1 MRATPQTP
9 QQYAAKNSKYLSKFT
24 FKPHVFPQ
32 GFILKVDTR
41 EQHSPLF
48 LDKPPK
54 GLVIVRDTCK
64 VGDYQIAGFEDKFC
78 IEKKYHSDLYSYCST
93 EWEDKTKDK
102 LESMRSIVSKGGWC
116 GLLIDERES
125 DIFKWQEHTRVS
137 PECIRGALNS
147 IRVKYGVHVYFSP
160 TREHSIRFILDSA
173 IKFYLLQKEL

>member
-54 GLVIVRDTCK
+54 GLVIVRDTCR
-64 VGDYQIAGFEDKFC
+64 VGDYQILGLENSFT
-78 IEKKYHSDLYSYCST
+78 IEKKYYADLYTYCTT
-93 EWEDKTKDK
+93 EWENKTKKK
-102 LESMRSIVSKGGWC
+102 LETMKSMISNGGWC
-116 GLLIDERES
+116 AILIDNRES
-125 DIFKWQEHTRVS
+125 DIFKWQEHTRTN
-137 PECIRGALNS
+137 PESIRGALNV
-147 IRVKYGVHVYFSP
+147 IRMRYGIHVYFSP
-160 TREHSIRFILDSA
+160 TKEHSTRFILDSA
-173 IKFYLLQKEL
+173 IKWYEIKHEL